1 MKFAQQSP
9 ATFPAKHVPLYLRL
23 PGFTYRRSTRV
34 TARLSVIVGF
44 GGYNAAGRSS
54 FHHGFRRTVIESLD
68 TSSRQQTLAGLA
80 VMMKLVKVVDGDYH
94 DEQNNSLS
102 LADID
107 SRFAEQI
114 LASTLV
120 RRIEKQHLDP
130 DAAHWQKTIDISAT
144 AGQPLSFITLR
155 KHLPNPLPS
164 DWAVDELN
172 ATEVLVTLHDNCEFK
187 VDSYRALPV
196 KSAGQLPTG
205 FEPSELYN
213 ARFHPRGLAM
223 TIVGVTD
230 ALRATGI
237 EWQTIMQHVA
247 PDEVAVFAGSIMS
260 QLDENGF
267 GGLMQSRLKGGRVT
281 AKQLA
286 LGLNTMPADFINA
299 YVLGSVGT
307 TGSVT
312 GACATFLY
320 NLQKGTELIAS
331 GKARV
336 VIVGNSEAPINQ
348 ECIEGY
354 GAMGALAT
362 EEGLRQIQGKDEVA
376 QSESEVDWRRASRP
390 FGENCGFTLA
400 EACQFVVLMDDGLA
414 LELGAD
420 IHGAVPDVFINA
432 DGFKKSISAPG
443 PGNYLTVAKAV
454 ASAVQLLGIDA
465 VRERSFVHAHGSS
478 TPANRVTESEIL
490 NRIASTFAIEQWPV
504 TAVKAFV
511 GHSLATASGDQV
523 IAALGSFKYGII
535 PGIKTIDS
543 VADDVQQQH
552 LSFATTDR
560 TRAPEQLDLCV
571 INSKGF
577 GGNNAS
583 ALLLAPHVTE
593 RMVRKRYGEA
603 AFAAYL
609 QRRETTRAAAQA
621 YDAQAL
627 LGQLGII
634 YNFGHDLI
642 DDQQIVIS
650 PEQIKVPGFVQP
662 LVFKKDERYGDML
675 G

>member
-1 MKFAQQSP
+1 MSYR
-9 ATFPAKHVPLYLRL
+9 VPSRL
-23 PGFTYRRSTRV
+23 P
-34 TARLSVIVGF
+34 VIVGF

-54 FHHGFRRTVIESLD
+54 FHHGFRRTVIESMD
-68 TSSRQQTLAGLA
+68 TPARQQTLAGLA
-80 VMMKLVKVVDGDYH
+80 VMMKLLRVVDGAYQTADG
-94 DEQNNSLS
+94 SVLS

-107 SRFAEQI
+107 ARYAEQI

-120 RRIEKQHLDP
+120 RRIEKQHLDV
-130 DAAHWQKTIDISAT
+130 DAAHWQKTISVGAVDGT
-144 AGQPLSFITLR
+144 PLSFISGR
-155 KHLPNPLPS
+155 KQLPEPLPANWS
-164 DWAVDELN
+164 VEELN
-172 ATEVLVTLHDNCEFK
+172 ASEVRVTLHDNCEFR

-196 KSAGQLPTG
+196 KSAGQLPSG
-205 FEPSELYN
+205 FEPGELYN
-213 ARFHPRGLAM
+213 SRFHPRGLQM

-237 EWQTIMQHVA
+237 DWQTIMQHVA
-247 PDEVAVFAGSIMS
+247 PDEVAVFSSCIMS

-286 LGLNTMPADFINA
+286 LGLNTMSADFINA

-307 TGSVT
+307 TGAIT

-320 NLQKGTELIAS
+320 NLQKGIEQIAS

-336 VIVGNSEAPINQ
+336 VIIGSSEAPITQ

-362 EEGLRQIQGKDEVA
+362 EDGLRQIEGKTEMA
-376 QSESEVDWRRASRP
+376 QEQVDFRRASRP

-400 EACQFVVLMDDGLA
+400 EACQFVVLMDDELA

-454 ASAVQLLGIDA
+454 ASAVSLLGIDA
-465 VRERSFVHAHGSS
+465 VRQRSFVHAHGSS
-478 TPANRVTESEIL
+478 TPANRTTESEIL
-490 NRIASTFAIEQWPV
+490 DRIASAFAIEQWPV

-511 GHSLATASGDQV
+511 GHSLATASGDQL
-523 IAALGSFKYGII
+523 ISALGSFKYGVI
-535 PGIKTIDS
+535 PGIKTIDA
-543 VADDVQQQH
+543 VAEDVHQQH

-560 TRAPEQLDLCV
+560 QRDPEQLDVCF

-583 ALLLAPHVTE
+583 ATVLAPHVVE
-593 RMVRKRYGEA
+593 RMLRKRHGRV
-603 AFAAYL
+603 AFADYCA
-609 QRRETTRAAAQA
+609 RREQTRAAAQR
-621 YDAQAL
+621 YDQQATQ
-627 LGQLGII
+627 GQLDII
-634 YNFGHDLI
+634 YNFGNDLI
-642 DDQQIVIS
+642 DDKQIEIS
-650 PEQIKVPGFVQP
+650 PQQVNVPGFAQP
-662 LVFKKDERYGDML
+662 LVFKPDERYADML
-675 G
+675 D